1 MLRISPGQIA
11 KTAGQSTLI
20 AWLCELAGG
29 AIGDSGI
36 DDPRCVGAAE
46 DVGRPHPLTLPRQLT
61 QEGGQAVE
69 PNGREPEATFDNV
82 PKSIPSETETTP
94 GTD

>member
-1 MLRISPGQIA
+1 MVPHRKFQFLGRSETVD
-11 KTAGQSTLI
+11 KTKASFGKNWDRLE
-20 AWLCELAGG
+20 ELKRKY
-29 AIGDSGI
+29 
-36 DDPRCVGAAE
+36 DPTNLFRNTFW
-46 DVGRPHPLTLPRQLT
+46 PLN
-61 QEGGQAVE
+61 EEGQAVE

>member
-46 DVGRPHPLTLPRQLT
+46 DVGCPHPLMLPRKLT
-61 QEGGQAVE
+61 QEEGQAVE
-69 PNGREPEATFDNV
+69 PNGREPEAMFNNV
-82 PKSIPSETETTP
+82 LKFIPSETQMTP